1 MTHADEI
8 DDPIEKLLQERADR
22 DRRLVTMFTD
32 RISSLESQHQED
44 VLRITESDK
53 RITDLA
59 EVGQSQE
66 SLLYDV
72 NILNEEL
79 SAKILVLEERVKSE
93 EIRAEMAE
101 IRAEKTEI
109 RAEKAEQQCKEME
122 DSLNVLQSRYDKDM
136 AALKH
141 QMEKKTV
148 EIEELKER
156 MEGFVSFVRKL

>member
-93 EIRAEMAE
+93 EIRAEKAE